1 MLVYPQILSVHSQ
14 SWRICLNTHYFVVSW
29 LNSCD
34 LVWWPYACILYF
46 FQSEA
51 LLEGLLQ
58 NGRLTFG
65 QLVERTISKV
75 PEGESHYSCCYSFA
89 LGSFFISVLFHFLLL
104 NFSFS
109 VATTDHYSF
118 FFLSQQWVITC
129 SRQYHTS
136 KGGNTNELQQTCI
149 CTLCGALPETWTFLW
164 STCRWTIYIVKETC
178 SKSKLIISS

>member
-118 FFLSQQWVITC
+118 FFSFSTMGHYMFQAVSHQQGRKYEWTSTNLYLHIMWSVARNLNLS
-129 SRQYHTS
+129 
-136 KGGNTNELQQTCI
+136 
-149 CTLCGALPETWTFLW
+149 
-164 STCRWTIYIVKETC
+164 
-178 SKSKLIISS
+178 LIHL